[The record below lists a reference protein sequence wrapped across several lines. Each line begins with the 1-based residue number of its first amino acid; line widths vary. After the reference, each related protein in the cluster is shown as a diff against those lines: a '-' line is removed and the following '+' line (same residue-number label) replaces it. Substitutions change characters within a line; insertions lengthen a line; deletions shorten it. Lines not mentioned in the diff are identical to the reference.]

1 MRFLALHRPHRR
13 LIALS
18 LLAMALLV
26 LAAACSSDEPTPT
39 APPTPTALATPTPTA
54 LATPTPT
61 ATQEPTPTSLPNALF
76 LSVSTPEDE
85 SFISDVVITV
95 RGETTPDA
103 VISINGE
110 PVDVDVLGQFSVVVD
125 LIEGP
130 NLIEVVASNL
140 TDQRQVEIA
149 VISLP

>member
-1 MRFLALHRPHRR
+1 MRFQALHGPHQR
-13 LIALS
+13 LGTLS
-18 LLAMALLV
+18 LMAMALLF
-26 LAAACSSDEPTPT
+26 LAAACSSDQP
-39 APPTPTALATPTPTA
+39 TPTPTA
-54 LATPTPT
+54 APAPTPTPTTVATPTPT
-61 ATQEPTPTSLPNALF
+61 ATQEPTPTSLPDVLF

-85 SFISDVVITV
+85 SVISDAVTTV

-103 VISINGE
+103 VVSINGE
-110 PVDVDVLGQFSVVVD
+110 PVDVDVLGQFSAVVD